1 MALLSFSM
9 GLYSTL
15 SLPPSTQHLYSI
27 LYHLYIFLFLYKP
40 DYVYFIWQLTSSI
53 KIHLLFFT
61 SFENAVEQQQKK
73 VFHWKTAIIPGQIRQ
88 VITGKTISV
97 RMAWFW
103 GFLNLKSPDNKI
115 LSETVLDACT
125 NEEKAII
132 YNTFYFFTGIM
143 FPCFVSIFLFWWQKS
158 ARTSGALALF
168 LPSPLHSH

>member
-73 VFHWKTAIIPGQIRQ
+73 SLSLENCYNSRADKASNYRQ
-88 VITGKTISV
+88 
-97 RMAWFW
+97 
-103 GFLNLKSPDNKI
+103 N
-115 LSETVLDACT
+115 
-125 NEEKAII
+125 
-132 YNTFYFFTGIM
+132 Y
-143 FPCFVSIFLFWWQKS
+143 
-158 ARTSGALALF
+158 
-168 LPSPLHSH
+168 